1 MDLECTSENCSTFS
15 AVHFSLAEFVDSDNK
30 TINYETT
37 YLTLISVSL
46 NDDASKGPGNS

>member
-1 MDLECTSENCSTFS
+1 MDLECTSENRFTFS
-15 AVHFSLAEFVDSDNK
+15 AVHFSLAEFVDPDNK

-46 NDDASKGPGNS
+46 SEDASKSLGKS